1 MTEVNVG
8 NLLKHRELLTI
19 HGEPVQVPEPER
31 LVHLQFRR
39 YAGCP
44 ICNMHLRSVSQRHEE
59 ILAAAIREVVV
70 FHSSA
75 ETMLE
80 FQGELPFA
88 VIADPAKKLYA
99 EFGVESSLKAVL
111 NPRAPLA
118 GFRARSVVHSVR
130 RAIGIGEKGS
140 SISVQWAPLSTAR
153 QPGSLRWG
161 LESCLVAV
169 SGCIEPQA
177 SSRRTIWG
185 GEVRQ
190 GCCTEMEDPFG
201 EKHLGLP
208 ADVLIAP
215 DGLVLAAKYGKY
227 ASDQWSVDELL
238 DLAKPHSRQLA
249 APARTP
255 TPAPTPA

>member
-8 NLLKHRELLTI
+8 DRLQHRELVTI
-19 HGEPVQVPEPER
+19 QGEPVQVPEPER

-44 ICNMHLRSVSQRHEE
+44 ICNMHLRSITQRHEE
-59 ILAAAIREVVV
+59 IFVAGIREVVV

-75 ETMLE
+75 DTMLE

-99 EFGVESSLKAVL
+99 EFGVQSSFKAVL

-118 GFRARSVVHSVR
+118 GFRARSVVHGVR
-130 RAIGIGEKGS
+130 GAMGI
-140 SISVQWAPLSTAR
+140 
-153 QPGSLRWG
+153 
-161 LESCLVAV
+161 
-169 SGCIEPQA
+169 
-177 SSRRTIWG
+177 
-185 GEVRQ
+185 
-190 GCCTEMEDPFG
+190 G

-208 ADVLIAP
+208 ADFLIAP
-215 DGLVLAAKYGKY
+215 DGVVLAAKYGKY

-238 DLAKPHSRQLA
+238 DLAKPDSRQLS
-249 APARTP
+249 T
-255 TPAPTPA
+255 

>member
-1 MTEVNVG
+1 MTEVNAG
-8 NLLKHRELLTI
+8 NLMKHRELLTI

-44 ICNMHLRSVSQRHEE
+44 ICNMHLRSVGQRHAE
-59 ILAAAIREVVV
+59 ILAAGIREIVV

-88 VIADPAKKLYA
+88 AIADPDKKLYA
-99 EFGVESSLKAVL
+99 EFGVESSIKAVL

-118 GFRARSVVHSVR
+118 GFRARSVVHSGR
-130 RAIGIGEKGS
+130 GAMGIGE
-140 SISVQWAPLSTAR
+140 
-153 QPGSLRWG
+153 
-161 LESCLVAV
+161 E
-169 SGCIEPQA
+169 
-177 SSRRTIWG
+177 
-185 GEVRQ
+185 
-190 GCCTEMEDPFG
+190 
-201 EKHLGLP
+201 HLGLP
-208 ADVLIAP
+208 ADFLIAP

-238 DLAKPHSRQLA
+238 DLAKPHGQQLA
-249 APARTP
+249 LAARTP